1 MNNGYCDYC
10 QLNVMEANMQAH
22 AEKHGFITPL
32 KFHEAMSVTDAPQTP
47 KSNL

>member
-1 MNNGYCDYC
+1 
-10 QLNVMEANMQAH
+10 MEANMQAH